1 MSRFGNKVNILLASI
16 RSGKDEALDK
26 LFEKTYN
33 HLKTVAALYLFN
45 PLDAEDVV
53 SEAFLRACRYIHTFK
68 DGMDGYNWLCK
79 IVQNVAYDFN
89 AKRIPS
95 EGSNVL
101 ELLPAVERFESSPE
115 LYLENKELLKALN
128 ALAQRDRTVVLLYV
142 FGGYSFTE
150 ITNLLNIP
158 KTTVYDAYKRSER
171 AIIKF
176 MDKE

>member
-1 MSRFGNKVNILLASI
+1 MSKYGNKVNVLLASI

-33 HLKTVAALYLFN
+33 HLKTIAALYLFH

-53 SEAFLRACRYIHTFK
+53 SEAFLRACRYIRTFK

-101 ELLPAVERFESSPE
+101 ELLPAIDRFETSPE
-115 LYLENKELLKALN
+115 VYLENKELLRALN
-128 ALAQRDRTVVLLYV
+128 ALKNCDRRVILLYV
-142 FGGYSFTE
+142 FWGYSFTE
-150 ITNLLNIP
+150 IANLLDIP
-158 KTTVYDAYKRSER
+158 KTTVYDAYKRSEK

-176 MDKE
+176 IGQK